1 MKMERLKQADLK
13 RREAQAARNELEK
26 RAALAAST
34 AAATATATMPP
45 PTKSIP
51 ALHPKKTAIPSLPV
65 RKNLHTPKTP
75 ATTSSISPNNGNNS
89 KPTSTGSAGSKSS
102 TGSTSSAK
110 SLEDQVNEKKAAM
123 AKARAERDEKQKARL
138 AEEMRSKMKLQQQQV
153 SERSGVERSGAGGGV
168 RKTRDLTKLTHSFAR
183 RSSSRIKHRQATLT
197 SHQHQIPPP
206 IPPKMVD
213 PTTTRSK
220 SKTRSSHRCESG
232 QRKPRRRRIWPA
244 KDPQPRA
251 TITIPA
257 IATQNP
263 VTHNSNNHN
272 KYNNKK
278 QRTRM
283 RSLIAKTARTTT
295 TRTRSR

>member
-1 MKMERLKQADLK
+1 M
-13 RREAQAARNELEK
+13 
-26 RAALAAST
+26 
-34 AAATATATMPP
+34 
-45 PTKSIP
+45 
-51 ALHPKKTAIPSLPV
+51 
-65 RKNLHTPKTP
+65 
-75 ATTSSISPNNGNNS
+75 
-89 KPTSTGSAGSKSS
+89 
-102 TGSTSSAK
+102 
-110 SLEDQVNEKKAAM
+110 
-123 AKARAERDEKQKARL
+123 
-138 AEEMRSKMKLQQQQV
+138 
-153 SERSGVERSGAGGGV
+153 ERSGAEWSGGGV

-244 KDPQPRA
+244 KDPQPQPRA
-251 TITIPA
+251 TITITIPA
-257 IATQNP
+257 IATRNP